1 MRKIKDL
8 VSSDVHTKGEGG
20 IEVEMEGD
28 SLAHHNFGMWRAE
41 RDGSL
46 KGRDTAEYV
55 LRRPIPFKDAG
66 RALQE
71 LTRELNGASLE
82 PSMRAGV
89 HVHINA
95 QEMTLVQVA
104 NLTTLYLVLED
115 LLLEVCGEG
124 RQSNLFCLKGC
135 EAELLV
141 NNAAKFFKS
150 ENLGYISND
159 DIRYSGI
166 NLSAIAKFG
175 SVEFRAF
182 RSPKDLMEI
191 LPWVETL
198 KCLAMY
204 AVERYDNPIQ
214 IIRAYSEFNPEMFVR
229 EMAPAYA
236 EQLMLVPDW
245 KARIQRGMRSAQ
257 DLAFSQ
263 TWEPKVEVD
272 LSDEDEVLQRMAA
285 AYPDI
290 DRAAL
295 LAVYRQRM
303 EIVHDNTPEGNA
315 PF

>member
-1 MRKIKDL
+1 
-8 VSSDVHTKGEGG
+8 
-20 IEVEMEGD
+20 
-28 SLAHHNFGMWRAE
+28 
-41 RDGSL
+41 
-46 KGRDTAEYV
+46 
-55 LRRPIPFKDAG
+55 
-66 RALQE
+66 
-71 LTRELNGASLE
+71 
-82 PSMRAGV
+82 
-89 HVHINA
+89 
-95 QEMTLVQVA
+95 MTFVQVA

-150 ENLGYISND
+150 EDLRHVAND

-182 RSPKDLMEI
+182 RTPKDLMEI

-198 KCLAMY
+198 KSLAMY
-204 AVERYDNPIQ
+204 ATERYDNPIQ

-229 EMAPAYA
+229 EMAPSYA

-245 KARIQRGMRSAQ
+245 KNRIQRGMRSAQ

-263 TWEPKVEVD
+263 SWEPKVEVD
-272 LSDEDEVLQRMAA
+272 LSNEDEVLQRMAE
-285 AYPDI
+285 AYPEI

-303 EIVHDNTPEGNA
+303 ETAREDT
-315 PF
+315 